1 MNRAPVSASGCKWA
15 ADGAFVCSAA
25 AAGGGR
31 SVEGFV
37 DKLKVG
43 GTPMIAGAARGFS
56 SPNSSENVV
65 RAATTTAYSE
75 RPVGPIP
82 RHASKYPDGTTY
94 GGRK

>member
-1 MNRAPVSASGCKWA
+1 
-15 ADGAFVCSAA
+15 
-25 AAGGGR
+25 
-31 SVEGFV
+31 
-37 DKLKVG
+37 
-43 GTPMIAGAARGFS
+43 MIAGAARGFS